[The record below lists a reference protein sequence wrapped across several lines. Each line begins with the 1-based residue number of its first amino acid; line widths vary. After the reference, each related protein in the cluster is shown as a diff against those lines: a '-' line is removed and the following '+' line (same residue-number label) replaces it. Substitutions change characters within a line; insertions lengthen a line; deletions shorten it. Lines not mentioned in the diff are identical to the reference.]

1 MSKFLQIQRIGL
13 VREGNLKPWAK
24 CSSSE
29 SAKEIFIDFYAD
41 RKFAQEVFVIA
52 TLDTKNQVTGIVEIT
67 RGTLDA
73 STAHPRQVFAPAIAA
88 AASSIILAHNHPSG
102 DATPSRED
110 RQVTDR
116 LIECGKMLGI
126 DVLDHIVVGDH
137 TGKAVSVR
145 DT

>member
-1 MSKFLQIQRIGL
+1 M
-13 VREGNLKPWAK
+13 
-24 CSSSE
+24 
-29 SAKEIFIDFYAD
+29 
-41 RKFAQEVFVIA
+41 IA

-73 STAHPRQVFAPAIAA
+73 SLVHPREVFAPAIAA

-102 DATPSRED
+102 DATPSLED
-110 RQVTDR
+110 RQVTHR

-126 DVLDHIVVGDH
+126 DVLDHIIVGDH